1 VPARCLII
9 DDESPAREELRHLLG
24 GFDDVVVVGEATT
37 AEEAQVLIDSVGYD
51 LVLLDIRMPG
61 MGGLELARSLAG
73 SSSQPAIVF
82 TTAYADHAV
91 EAFDLDAA
99 DYLVKPFDA
108 ERLRRALD
116 RALEQRAERDG
127 AVAEVAMDHE
137 RTADDEVA
145 ADEGADLDAP
155 APGTGSATGIGSG
168 TAAASAAPLT
178 VARIPVHK
186 GGRILLVEEP
196 RIAYAE
202 AARGYAYLKLVTP
215 NVGQVQLA
223 DDRLLTS
230 YTLHDLEERFSDS
243 FVRTHRSF
251 LVNLRHV
258 REVVPQ
264 VGGTLTLVMGDR
276 DRSQV
281 PVARRQA
288 AELRRR
294 LGV

>member
-1 VPARCLII
+1 MMPPPTEGAAVPARCLIV
-9 DDESPAREELRHLLG
+9 DDESPARDELRHLLS

-37 AEEAQVLIDSVGYD
+37 AEEAQLLIGSLDYD

-61 MGGLELARSLAG
+61 MGGLELARALADVPTR
-73 SSSQPAIVF
+73 PAIVF

-91 EAFDLDAA
+91 EAFDLEAA

-108 ERLRRALD
+108 DRLRRAVD
-116 RALEQRAERDG
+116 RALEQRAERAPDTTGGDAQGTPDG
-127 AVAEVAMDHE
+127 V
-137 RTADDEVA
+137 DDE
-145 ADEGADLDAP
+145 
-155 APGTGSATGIGSG
+155 ATGPARPPAVG
-168 TAAASAAPLT
+168 
-178 VARIPVHK
+178 RIPVHK

-215 NVGQVQLA
+215 NVGAVQLG

-230 YTLHDLEERFSDS
+230 YTLADLEERFSDA

-288 AELRRR
+288 TDLRRR

>member
-1 VPARCLII
+1 MPARCLIV
-9 DDESPAREELRHLLG
+9 DDESPAREELRHLLD

-37 AEEAQVLIDSVGYD
+37 AEEAEVLIGSVGYD
-51 LVLLDIRMPG
+51 LVLLDVRMPG
-61 MGGLELARSLAG
+61 MGGIELARALAG
-73 SSSQPAIVF
+73 AASPPAIVF

-91 EAFDLDAA
+91 EAFDLEAA
-99 DYLVKPFDA
+99 DYLVKPFDRD
-108 ERLRRALD
+108 RLRRAVD
-116 RALEQRAERDG
+116 RALEQRAERTADASPED
-127 AVAEVAMDHE
+127 AVAAEP
-137 RTADDEVA
+137 ADRA
-145 ADEGADLDAP
+145 EGTPGASSSAP
-155 APGTGSATGIGSG
+155 
-168 TAAASAAPLT
+168 T

-202 AARGYAYLKLVTP
+202 AARGYAYLKLVAP

-230 YTLHDLEERFSDS
+230 YTLHDLEERFSDA

-276 DRSQV
+276 DRSHV

-288 AELRRR
+288 ADLRRR

>member
-1 VPARCLII
+1 VPARCLIV
-9 DDESPAREELRHLLG
+9 DDESPAREELRHLLD

-37 AEEAQVLIDSVGYD
+37 AEEALVLIDSVGYD

-73 SSSQPAIVF
+73 APSHPAIVF

-108 ERLRRALD
+108 ERLRRAVD
-116 RALEQRAERDG
+116 RALEQREERRERD
-127 AVAEVAMDHE
+127 
-137 RTADDEVA
+137 RPDDEAA
-145 ADEGADLDAP
+145 AD
-155 APGTGSATGIGSG
+155 ATGGDPSTS
-168 TAAASAAPLT
+168 TASSTSTAQPTVTPPAT

-230 YTLHDLEERFSDS
+230 YTLHDLEERFSDA

-288 AELRRR
+288 ADLRRR

>member
-1 VPARCLII
+1 MPARCLIV
-9 DDESPAREELRHLLG
+9 DDESPAREELRHLLD

-37 AEEAQVLIDSVGYD
+37 AEEAEVLIGSVAYD

-61 MGGLELARSLAG
+61 MGGLELARALAG
-73 SSSQPAIVF
+73 SASPPAVVF

-91 EAFDLDAA
+91 EAFDLEAA
-99 DYLVKPFDA
+99 DYLVKPFDRD
-108 ERLRRALD
+108 RLRRAVD
-116 RALEQRAERDG
+116 RALEQRAERGVDVSADDDTADAEGTNG
-127 AVAEVAMDHE
+127 AV
-137 RTADDEVA
+137 
-145 ADEGADLDAP
+145 
-155 APGTGSATGIGSG
+155 SG
-168 TAAASAAPLT
+168 TSTATPT

-230 YTLHDLEERFSDS
+230 YTLHDLEERFSDA

-276 DRSQV
+276 DRSHV

-288 AELRRR
+288 ADLRRR

>member
-1 VPARCLII
+1 MMSSAPTPGDHVPARCLIV
-9 DDESPAREELRHLLG
+9 DDESPAREELRHLLA

-37 AEEAQVLIDSVGYD
+37 AEEAEVLIGSVGYD

-61 MGGLELARSLAG
+61 MGGLELARALADTAT
-73 SSSQPAIVF
+73 QPAIVF

-91 EAFDLDAA
+91 EAFDLEAA
-99 DYLVKPFDA
+99 DYLVKPFDRD
-108 ERLRRALD
+108 RLRRAID
-116 RALEQRAERDG
+116 RALEQRAERGGDPTGGSRDAVGGSRDVAGANDDADADG
-127 AVAEVAMDHE
+127 A
-137 RTADDEVA
+137 
-145 ADEGADLDAP
+145 
-155 APGTGSATGIGSG
+155 
-168 TAAASAAPLT
+168 ASPSSPPS
-178 VARIPVHK
+178 VARIPIHK

-230 YTLHDLEERFSDS
+230 YTLSDLEERFSDA

>member
-1 VPARCLII
+1 MPARCLIV
-9 DDESPAREELRHLLG
+9 DDESPAREELRHLLD

-37 AEEAQVLIDSVGYD
+37 AEEAEVLIGSVAYD

-61 MGGLELARSLAG
+61 MGGLELARALAG
-73 SSSQPAIVF
+73 SASPPAVVF

-91 EAFDLDAA
+91 EAFDLEAA
-99 DYLVKPFDA
+99 DYLVKPFDRD
-108 ERLRRALD
+108 RLRRAVD
-116 RALEQRAERDG
+116 RALEQRAERGVD
-127 AVAEVAMDHE
+127 VSP
-137 RTADDEVA
+137 DD
-145 ADEGADLDAP
+145 
-155 APGTGSATGIGSG
+155 G
-168 TAAASAAPLT
+168 TAEAEGSSEGTPGASTAGPT

-230 YTLHDLEERFSDS
+230 YTLHDLEERFSDA

-276 DRSQV
+276 GRSHV

-288 AELRRR
+288 ADLRRR

>member
-1 VPARCLII
+1 VPARCLIV
-9 DDESPAREELRHLLG
+9 DDESPAREELRHLLA

-37 AEEAQVLIDSVGYD
+37 AEEAQVLIASVAYD

-61 MGGLELARSLAG
+61 MGGLELARTLAD
-73 SSSQPAIVF
+73 SPTRPAIVF

-91 EAFDLDAA
+91 DAFDLEAA

-108 ERLRRALD
+108 GRLRRAVD
-116 RALEQRAERDG
+116 RALEQRTERGETRG
-127 AVAEVAMDHE
+127 AGGEE
-137 RTADDEVA
+137 A
-145 ADEGADLDAP
+145 AGAGAAGPGPAAGDPAANGPGSAGAAP
-155 APGTGSATGIGSG
+155 AA
-168 TAAASAAPLT
+168 

-202 AARGYAYLKLVTP
+202 AARGYAYLRLVTP

-230 YTLHDLEERFSDS
+230 YTLHDLEERFSDA

-264 VGGTLTLVMGDR
+264 VGGTLVLVMGDR

-288 AELRRR
+288 ADLRRR

>member
-1 VPARCLII
+1 MPARCLIV
-9 DDESPAREELRHLLG
+9 DDESPAREELRHLLD

-37 AEEAQVLIDSVGYD
+37 AEEAEVLIGSVGYD

-61 MGGLELARSLAG
+61 MGGIELARALAG
-73 SSSQPAIVF
+73 APSPPAIVF

-91 EAFDLDAA
+91 EAFDLEAA
-99 DYLVKPFDA
+99 DYLVKPFDRD
-108 ERLRRALD
+108 RLRRAVD
-116 RALEQRAERDG
+116 RALEQRAERAG
-127 AVAEVAMDHE
+127 VAS
-137 RTADDEVA
+137 TDD
-145 ADEGADLDAP
+145 
-155 APGTGSATGIGSG
+155 
-168 TAAASAAPLT
+168 AAASAEDDRPDGTPGAAGGPPT
-178 VARIPVHK
+178 VTRIPVHK

-230 YTLHDLEERFSDS
+230 YTLHDLEERFSDA

-276 DRSQV
+276 DRSHV

-288 AELRRR
+288 ADLRRR